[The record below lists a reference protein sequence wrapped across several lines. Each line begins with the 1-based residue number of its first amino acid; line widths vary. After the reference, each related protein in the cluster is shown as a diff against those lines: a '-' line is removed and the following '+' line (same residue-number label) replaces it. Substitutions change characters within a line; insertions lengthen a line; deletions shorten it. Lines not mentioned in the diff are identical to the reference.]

1 MGVACCWRG
10 DLKPRLTWYKEM
22 KLVLKET
29 RSTKL
34 RKNSTANTGQLSDVH
49 KGTAAGGQHR
59 GSKQIRLFGRLPS
72 SYKHNEFRRP
82 GELLVQD
89 ACYISKLQG
98 IGRVYLHTVVD
109 VFSFFAFGFLHA
121 SKAPEGAVAILHNEV
136 LPFYRERHIPV
147 EAVQTDNCREF
158 CGQGLHLFELYLALN
173 QIHHCY
179 PQSERQQSNC
189 SAEYFRRTV
198 MAEFFRIAFRQK
210 SYESIET
217 LRQDLD
223 VWLRHYN
230 YQRPSV
236 SGGQGEA
243 PGDIIQAYLAARQD
257 MQQD

>member
-1 MGVACCWRG
+1 M
-10 DLKPRLTWYKEM
+10 
-22 KLVLKET
+22 LKEK
-29 RSTKL
+29 SPTKL
-34 RKNSTANTGQLSDVH
+34 QKNNTTKSSQLPDAP
-49 KGTAAGGQHR
+49 KGAAAGGQHR
-59 GSKQIRLFGRLPS
+59 GSNQIGLFGWLPPD
-72 SYKHNEFRRP
+72 YKHSEFRRP

-89 ACYISKLQG
+89 ACYISKMQG
-98 IGRVYLHTVVD
+98 IGRIYLHTVVD
-109 VFSFFAFGFLHA
+109 VFSFFAFGFLYT

-147 EAVQTDNCREF
+147 EAVQTDNCQEF

-173 QIHHCY
+173 QIRHCY
-179 PQSERQQSNC
+179 DQSERQQSNC
-189 SAEYFRRTV
+189 PAEYFRRTV

-210 SYESIET
+210 PYESIET

-236 SGGQGEA
+236 SGGQGKP

-257 MQQD
+257 TQQD